1 MFLNSG
7 IWTHNFKSRKS
18 EMGLRILKV
27 AWMQN
32 ECLLSIVSEN
42 WTHIF
47 KSRKS
52 EKPCMDYW
60 AKTIQKNRPKACSK
74 HVWTLLGSILGIL
87 RFLNFFWFF
96 RKASKARNSMEHGAF
111 FFSKKIATKH
121 VQNKFGQFWERS
133 SAFLQFCIFF
143 YFFENFR
150 WLHEHWAKKRFQRNA
165 PRLVWTLGNNFGHF
179 WNFERFL
186 IFFMFSF

>member
-1 MFLNSG
+1 
-7 IWTHNFKSRKS
+7 
-18 EMGLRILKV
+18 MGLLILNV

-60 AKTIQKNRPKACSK
+60 AKKIGKIAIK
-74 HVWTLLGSILGIL
+74 HVQNTFGQFWD
-87 RFLNFFWFF
+87 RFWAFLEFWFF
-96 RKASKARNSMEHGAF
+96 FVFFWKISRARPSMEHGAF
-111 FFSKKIATKH
+111 FSRKIATKH

-133 SAFLQFCIFF
+133 WAFVQFWFF
-143 YFFENFR
+143 FDFFENFR
-150 WLHEHWAKKRFQRNA
+150 WIHGTMTKKTFPKKSPQD
-165 PRLVWTLGNNFGHF
+165 TFGQ
-179 WNFERFL
+179 
-186 IFFMFSF
+186 